1 MTQVRELEG
10 ATRESLLADYDVIV
24 VGAGFAGM
32 YALYRFRQL
41 GVSVRVF
48 EMGDGVGGTWYWNR
62 YPGARVDVESM
73 SYSMSFSK
81 EMEQEWS
88 WSNFYSSQPELLRYA
103 NHIADRF
110 DLRRDIQFET
120 AVVSC
125 TYDEGSDR
133 WRIETDHGDVVSAR
147 FLVTAVGCLS
157 ATNVPD
163 FKGLESFEGEWY
175 HTSRWPK
182 EGVDLAGK
190 RVAIIGTGSTG
201 IQAIPVIAEQA
212 AHLYVMQRTAN
223 YSLPSRNE
231 PMDPEYE
238 REWKAKYPEIREAA
252 RNSRAGAYVGT
263 IPDRSALEVSEE
275 ERQQAYEEAW
285 RLGAFRLLATFNDI
299 TVNMEANETAAE
311 FVRNKIRSIVKDP
324 KTAELLAPKDHPIGT
339 KRICMDT
346 GYYETFNRDNVTLV
360 DLLADPI
367 ERVTPKGVQTRT
379 RHVDLDVLVLATG
392 FNSITGALYGANLR
406 DGEGHHLRDH
416 WARGPATYLGLTTHG
431 FPNLFLLT
439 GPGSPS
445 VLANM
450 FAGNEHHVDLVV
462 DLLGH
467 LRRKGFTTVEPTVE
481 AQEAWMEVVA
491 EAARPLLRNQ
501 VRNYMLHVN
510 EDDGSKVFMPY
521 SGGFDRYVTMCDEV
535 VRDGYRGLAFS

>member
-1 MTQVRELEG
+1 MIRPEG
-10 ATRESLLADYDVIV
+10 QDGDETGTGGISDVIV
-24 VGAGFAGM
+24 VGAGMGGIYAVHRLVQAG
-32 YALYRFRQL
+32 FSVT
-41 GVSVRVF
+41 GVEGAS
-48 EMGDGVGGTWYWNR
+48 GVGGVWFHNR
-62 YPGARVDVESM
+62 YPGARVDLEGL
-73 SYSMSFSK
+73 YYCYHDP
-81 EMEQEWS
+81 ELYREWQ
-88 WSNFYSSQPELLRYA
+88 WSERYPAQPELLAYL
-103 NHIADRF
+103 NHAADKWGVKQHFR
-110 DLRRDIQFET
+110 FET
-120 AVVSC
+120 WVAEARWDAIEHCYVV
-125 TYDEGSDR
+125 TTDRGSVLR
-133 WRIETDHGDVVSAR
+133 GR
-147 FLVTAVGCLS
+147 FLVMATGPLSAARTPDIPDLEDFDGEVVRTAHWPDRPVELGGRRIGIVGTSASGVQAVPHLALAAAHLHVFQRTPHYSVPAQNGPIDEQRYASHLGRAEELWQELVRHPGGTDLPIAVGP
-157 ATNVPD
+157 VRD
-163 FKGLESFEGEWY
+163 FDEMARAKLLEE
-175 HTSRWPK
+175 RWAYGGHGMGSIFTDQ
-182 EGVDLAGK
+182 GVDL
-190 RVAIIGTGSTG
+190 R
-201 IQAIPVIAEQA
+201 
-212 AHLYVMQRTAN
+212 
-223 YSLPSRNE
+223 
-231 PMDPEYE
+231 
-238 REWKAKYPEIREAA
+238 
-252 RNSRAGAYVGT
+252 
-263 IPDRSALEVSEE
+263 
-275 ERQQAYEEAW
+275 
-285 RLGAFRLLATFNDI
+285 
-299 TVNMEANETAAE
+299 ANEVVAE
-311 FVRNKIRSIVKDP
+311 FVRDKIRAIVTTPDV
-324 KTAELLAPKDHPIGT
+324 AERLVPDAYPIGT
-339 KRICMDT
+339 HRLCVDV

-406 DGEGHHLRDH
+406 DEEGRHLRDH

-521 SGGFDRYVTMCDEV
+521 PGGFDRYVTMCDEV